1 MHVISPFTKKK
12 KKKKLENL
20 LFPKNLEFD
29 NLFPSAPVQVVALQ
43 KLYCH
48 FTPTISLAA
57 HDTAL
62 KMKVALKS
70 EDNIATNSSV
80 SVS

>member
-1 MHVISPFTKKK
+1 MNVISPFAERKKI
-12 KKKKLENL
+12 ENI

-29 NLFPSAPVQVVALQ
+29 NLFPSAPVQVFALQ

-48 FTPTISLAA
+48 LTPTISLAA
-57 HDTAL
+57 HDTTL
-62 KMKVALKS
+62 ETKVARKS

>member
-1 MHVISPFTKKK
+1 MNVISPFAEKKI
-12 KKKKLENL
+12 ENI

-29 NLFPSAPVQVVALQ
+29 NLFPSAPVQVFALQ
-43 KLYCH
+43 KRYCH
-48 FTPTISLAA
+48 LTPTISLAA

-62 KMKVALKS
+62 ETKVALKS

>member
-1 MHVISPFTKKK
+1 MNVISPFAEKKI
-12 KKKKLENL
+12 ENI

-29 NLFPSAPVQVVALQ
+29 NLFPSAPVQVFALQ
-43 KLYCH
+43 KLSCH
-48 FTPTISLAA
+48 LTPTISLAA

-62 KMKVALKS
+62 ETKVARKS

>member
-1 MHVISPFTKKK
+1 MLLVRLQK

-20 LFPKNLEFD
+20 LFPKNLVFD

-43 KLYCH
+43 KLYGH

-62 KMKVALKS
+62 ETKVALKS

>member
-1 MHVISPFTKKK
+1 M
-12 KKKKLENL
+12 
-20 LFPKNLEFD
+20 FPKNLEFD
-29 NLFPSAPVQVVALQ
+29 NLFPSAPVQVFALQ

-48 FTPTISLAA
+48 LTPTISLAA

-62 KMKVALKS
+62 ETKVARKS
-70 EDNIATNSSV
+70 EDNMATNSSV

>member
-1 MHVISPFTKKK
+1 MNVISPFAEKKI
-12 KKKKLENL
+12 ENI
-20 LFPKNLEFD
+20 LFPKYLEFD
-29 NLFPSAPVQVVALQ
+29 NLFPSAPVQVFALQ

-48 FTPTISLAA
+48 LTPTISLAA

-62 KMKVALKS
+62 ETKVARKS

>member
-1 MHVISPFTKKK
+1 MNVISPFAEKKI
-12 KKKKLENL
+12 ENI

-29 NLFPSAPVQVVALQ
+29 NLFPSAPVQVFALQ

-48 FTPTISLAA
+48 LTPTISLAA

-62 KMKVALKS
+62 ETKVARKS

>member
-1 MHVISPFTKKK
+1 MLLVRLQKKK
-12 KKKKLENL
+12 IENI

-29 NLFPSAPVQVVALQ
+29 NLFPSAPVQVFALQ

-48 FTPTISLAA
+48 LTPTISLAA

-62 KMKVALKS
+62 ETKVAWKS

>member
-1 MHVISPFTKKK
+1 M
-12 KKKKLENL
+12 ENI

-29 NLFPSAPVQVVALQ
+29 NLFPSAPVQVFALQ

-48 FTPTISLAA
+48 LTPTISLAA

-62 KMKVALKS
+62 ETKVARKS

>member
-1 MHVISPFTKKK
+1 MNVISPFAEKKI
-12 KKKKLENL
+12 ENI

-29 NLFPSAPVQVVALQ
+29 NLFPSAPVQVFALQ
-43 KLYCH
+43 KLSCH
-48 FTPTISLAA
+48 LTPTISLAA

-62 KMKVALKS
+62 ETKVALKS

>member
-1 MHVISPFTKKK
+1 MLLLRLPEEKKI
-12 KKKKLENL
+12 ENL
-20 LFPKNLEFD
+20 LFPINLVLY
-29 NLFPSAPVQVVALQ
+29 NLLPSAPVQVVALQ
-43 KLYCH
+43 KFYCH
-48 FTPTISLAA
+48 FTPTISFAA

-62 KMKVALKS
+62 ETKVALKS